1 MALPKALLCSLGDYP
16 ADAEEQMLRK
26 AGFATGSVSWKSL
39 AKETNDWMQ
48 IGEILEDEAIQ
59 AWVIAGEPADFTC
72 EIVSCASLL
81 ALSLRRAT
89 QPGTAFVQCE
99 EGTMPVLPPVLQHVK
114 IYHPLEPFAAR
125 LMAARFKPGHK
136 VETAFSLRS
145 ILDPYV
151 GIWLE
156 AGPADGLVQS
166 DFTVGV
172 LNAEILAFGVGP
184 KGQIPAKS
192 HMAYPVL
199 GVQGT
204 LGDRKFSAC
213 AAKNEINAQSACYC
227 KIGGIPQGVF
237 LGNYLDEDMQNQDVQ
252 LVRFV

>member
-114 IYHPLEPFAAR
+114 IYHSLEPFAAR

-151 GIWLE
+151 GMWLE

-184 KGQIPAKS
+184 KGQIPARSEERRVGKE
-192 HMAYPVL
+192 
-199 GVQGT
+199 
-204 LGDRKFSAC
+204 C
-213 AAKNEINAQSACYC
+213 AA
-227 KIGGIPQGVF
+227 
-237 LGNYLDEDMQNQDVQ
+237 
-252 LVRFV
+252 